1 MITRH
6 MRTHTRYEL
15 HESTSI
21 DEVVTNAATDDQGGG
36 GGSVSGGGQ
45 GMDSPHTGS
54 FGSGAGP
61 SRSISS
67 ESENIPQQQHH
78 HQPVLQRQQPLNKP
92 PSPMD
97 TENVQV
103 GQQQQVSKDKNTME
117 NNAAE

>member
-15 HESTSI
+15 QESTSI
-21 DEVVTNAATDDQGGG
+21 DEVVTNVVADDQGGG
-36 GGSVSGGGQ
+36 AGVGGQ
-45 GMDSPHTGS
+45 GMDSPHPGS

-67 ESENIPQQQHH
+67 ESENIPHQHQ
-78 HQPVLQRQQPLNKP
+78 QPVLQRQQPLNKP

-103 GQQQQVSKDKNTME
+103 LGQLSKDKTME
-117 NNAAE
+117 NTATPTE

>member
-15 HESTSI
+15 QESTSI
-21 DEVVTNAATDDQGGG
+21 DEVVTNVVADDQG
-36 GGSVSGGGQ
+36 VAGGQ
-45 GMDSPHTGS
+45 GMDSPHPGS

-67 ESENIPQQQHH
+67 ESENIPHQHQ
-78 HQPVLQRQQPLNKP
+78 QPVLQRQQPLNKP

-103 GQQQQVSKDKNTME
+103 LGQLSKDKTME
-117 NNAAE
+117 NTATATE

>member
-15 HESTSI
+15 QESTSI
-21 DEVVTNAATDDQGGG
+21 DEVVTNVVADDQGGG
-36 GGSVSGGGQ
+36 GGAGGQ
-45 GMDSPHTGS
+45 GMDSPHPGS

-67 ESENIPQQQHH
+67 ESENIPHQHQ
-78 HQPVLQRQQPLNKP
+78 QPVLQRQQPLNKP

-103 GQQQQVSKDKNTME
+103 LGQLSKDKTME
-117 NNAAE
+117 NTATPTE

>member
-36 GGSVSGGGQ
+36 SVSGGGGQ
-45 GMDSPHTGS
+45 GMDSPHPGS

-103 GQQQQVSKDKNTME
+103 LGQLSKDKTME
-117 NNAAE
+117 NTATSTE

>member
-15 HESTSI
+15 QESTSI
-21 DEVVTNAATDDQGGG
+21 DEVVTNVAADDQGGG
-36 GGSVSGGGQ
+36 GSQ
-45 GMDSPHTGS
+45 GLNSPHPGS

-67 ESENIPQQQHH
+67 ESENIPHQHQ
-78 HQPVLQRQQPLNKP
+78 QPVLQRQQPLNKP

-97 TENVQV
+97 TENNVQV
-103 GQQQQVSKDKNTME
+103 VGQMSKDKTME
-117 NNAAE
+117 NTTAAAKE

>member
-36 GGSVSGGGQ
+36 GGSVSGGGGQ
-45 GMDSPHTGS
+45 GMDSPHPGS

-67 ESENIPQQQHH
+67 ESENIPHQHQ
-78 HQPVLQRQQPLNKP
+78 QPVLQRQQPLNKP

-103 GQQQQVSKDKNTME
+103 LGQLPKDKTME
-117 NNAAE
+117 NTATPTE